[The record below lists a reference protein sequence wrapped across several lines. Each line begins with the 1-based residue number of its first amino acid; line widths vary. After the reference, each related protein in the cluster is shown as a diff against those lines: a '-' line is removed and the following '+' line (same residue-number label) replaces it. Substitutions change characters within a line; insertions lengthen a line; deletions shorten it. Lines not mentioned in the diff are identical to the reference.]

1 MAELASVYTQEEE
14 DLLNLVKNN
23 RLKIVNKMTEN
34 GNVPTAVGEIRVF
47 NELLNSIDSSVHT
60 GVANRV
66 KFQAASDNQSTLEVV
81 AETLKAIG
89 RQNSNRVPLEAA
101 FIELPQEY
109 IPLDTVY
116 GENEINPE
124 RLEIADF
131 IDGGTTE

>member
-1 MAELASVYTQEEE
+1 MAGLAGVYTQEEE

-23 RLKIVNKMTEN
+23 RLNIINTMTKD
-34 GNVPTAVGEIRVF
+34 GKVPEKVGEIRVL
-47 NELLNSIDSSVHT
+47 NEVLNSIDSSVHT

-66 KFQAASDNQSTLEVV
+66 KFQAAGDNQSALEIV

-89 RQNSNRVPLEAA
+89 RQQMNRPVLEAQLT
-101 FIELPQEY
+101 ELPQEY

-116 GENEINPE
+116 GEAEINPE

-131 IDGGTTE
+131 IEGDTKE